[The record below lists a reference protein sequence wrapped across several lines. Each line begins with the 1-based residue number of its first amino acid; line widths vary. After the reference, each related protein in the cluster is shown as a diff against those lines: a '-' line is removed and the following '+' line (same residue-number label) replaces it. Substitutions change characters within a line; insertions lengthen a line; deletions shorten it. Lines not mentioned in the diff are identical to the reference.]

1 MSAQA
6 EVMVMNMIS
15 QGQIAA
21 NQRKLFEGFL
31 VGIAV
36 AAVAIALAWG
46 AFAVANTPK
55 SVAPSATT
63 IQTMQEP
70 GLLNQRAGERAGT
83 VAAPAT
89 KSVVTDSLVEQRR
102 GERGGSVATPSR
114 RSDHLRRGASL
125 EVPKVEIP
133 GTNGYVNTGD
143 AKATPAGGQNTT
155 GITWFKEHGNGQHG
169 ALR

>member
-1 MSAQA
+1 
-6 EVMVMNMIS
+6 MNMLS
-15 QGQIAA
+15 QGQVAG

-31 VGIAV
+31 AGLAV
-36 AAVAIALAWG
+36 AAIAIALAWG
-46 AFAVANTPK
+46 AFAVLNAPK

-70 GLLNQRAGERAGT
+70 GLLDQRAGERGGA

-89 KSVVTDSLVEQRR
+89 KSAVMTDSLVEQRR
-102 GERGGSVATPSR
+102 GERGATVAGPTG

-125 EVPKVEIP
+125 EVPKTQTT
-133 GTNGYVNTGD
+133 GTNGFNGFGNAGY
-143 AKATPAGGQNTT
+143 AKETPALDQSV
-155 GITWFKEHGNGQHG
+155 IEHLRGEHG